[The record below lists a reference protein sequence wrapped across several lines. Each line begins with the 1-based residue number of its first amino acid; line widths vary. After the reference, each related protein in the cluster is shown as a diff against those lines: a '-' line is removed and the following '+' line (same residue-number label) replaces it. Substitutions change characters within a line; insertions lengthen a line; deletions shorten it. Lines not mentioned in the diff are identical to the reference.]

1 VTQADHS
8 ACRIANKVAMH
19 LRYATS
25 TSDTSNSGPI
35 VNEALL
41 LTLQLFQLTNLETIP
56 TRYVE
61 QCERLFDSSTKPAAM
76 AELGAQWNADAC
88 QQLRDMG
95 FQEKLIAALGDGMDQ
110 WEPSFVPREQ
120 LTHSIQ
126 RLIAECSSDAIA
138 TTQALL
144 TPGQSSSSVPPSSAF
159 PSSAF
164 PKLLEFSNAVC
175 GFAILLIMLDQIDA
189 NEAAEKPVDS
199 FVPRTLASFGAH
211 LVASR
216 DFPQTARG

>member
-1 VTQADHS
+1 MNQDDHS

-19 LRYATS
+19 LQYAAS
-25 TSDTSNSGPI
+25 ASNANNASPI

-41 LTLQLFQLTNLETIP
+41 LTLQLFQLTDLDTIS
-56 TRYVE
+56 TRYAE
-61 QCERLFDSSTKPAAM
+61 RCERLFNSSAESAAM

-95 FQEKLIAALGDGMDQ
+95 FQEKLIAELGDGMDQ
-110 WEPSFVPREQ
+110 WDPSFVSAET

-126 RLIAECSSDAIA
+126 RLVTDCSSDVIA
-138 TTQALL
+138 TTQTLL
-144 TPGQSSSSVPPSSAF
+144 TQDQLGSSAM
-159 PSSAF
+159 

-175 GFAILLIMLDQIDA
+175 GLAILLAMLDKIDA
-189 NEAAEKPVDS
+189 NEATEKAAES

-216 DFPQTARG
+216 DFPQAANG

>member
-56 TRYVE
+56 TRYAE
-61 QCERLFDSSTKPAAM
+61 QCERLFNSSTKPAAM

-144 TPGQSSSSVPPSSAF
+144 TLGQSS
-159 PSSAF
+159 SSAF

-175 GFAILLIMLDQIDA
+175 GFAILLIMLDKIDA
-189 NEAAEKPVDS
+189 NEAAENPVDS